1 MIFWGD
7 YLFTKVLYALE
18 FGLEAGIM
26 NSQPGEPGGTPAKNA
41 WEYVWQ
47 RMACFRIILANNYFN
62 ILLLLQNFF

>member
-1 MIFWGD
+1 MTEAGIHPYRLINYSIIILFYFLILWVIFWGD

-41 WEYVWQ
+41 
-47 RMACFRIILANNYFN
+47 
-62 ILLLLQNFF
+62 